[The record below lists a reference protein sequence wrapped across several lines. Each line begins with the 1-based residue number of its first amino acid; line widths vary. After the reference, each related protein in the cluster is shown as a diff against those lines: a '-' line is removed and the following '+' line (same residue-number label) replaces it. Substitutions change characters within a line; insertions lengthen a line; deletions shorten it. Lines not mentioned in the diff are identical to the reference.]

1 MVCAV
6 INAEYLIQQQL
17 NNKILLLKKT
27 LNSLVIFVISI
38 SKTKKEKKMKVKQK
52 KTGLMKKRED
62 NAIRF

>member
-1 MVCAV
+1 VCAV

>member
-38 SKTKKEKKMKVKQK
+38 SKTKKEKKTKVKQK